1 MTQGFPPG
9 HCAFGLACRRCPPPQ
24 HGGPLSVPAGV
35 PVPRCSPLRAP
46 IPPTHLAAWILPAPL
61 CSRPRARRL
70 SAPPVPTAPPQSSH
84 LPPHSPPCPYLAA
97 ARARRGSEG
106 RAQRG
111 HLAWATKIE
120 EVPA

>member
-9 HCAFGLACRRCPPPQ
+9 HCALGLACRRCPPPQ
-24 HGGPLSVPAGV
+24 HGGPRSVPAGV

-46 IPPTHLAAWILPAPL
+46 IPPPTSQPGSSRRPSVPGRAPDS
-61 CSRPRARRL
+61 SRLRRPPLRPL
-70 SAPPVPTAPPQSSH
+70 SPPTS
-84 LPPHSPPCPYLAA
+84 PHSPPCPYLAA
-97 ARARRGSEG
+97 PRARRGSED